1 MRLRLL
7 LSVTLPI
14 FPSVKKRILQYGVVS
29 MVCLILKTVIIGALS
44 FIFNLFNTHSGC
56 KVRKFFVTLRS

>member
-14 FPSVKKRILQYGVVS
+14 FPSVKKRILQYGGVS
-29 MVCLILKTVIIGALS
+29 MLCLILK
-44 FIFNLFNTHSGC
+44 N
-56 KVRKFFVTLRS
+56 RYYWRSLIHF